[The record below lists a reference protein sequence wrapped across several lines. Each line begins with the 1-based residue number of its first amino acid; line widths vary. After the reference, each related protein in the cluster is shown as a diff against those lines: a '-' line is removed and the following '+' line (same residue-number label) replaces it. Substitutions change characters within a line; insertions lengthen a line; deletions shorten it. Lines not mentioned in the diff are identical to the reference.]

1 MTLFRTAAERAS
13 GGVHRLLGTG
23 GVFFDS
29 MLIYVI
35 RNHEAYK
42 GRGAQDG
49 HLDFHTAPKLRL
61 IQQSAHAT
69 YWAVQ

>member
-1 MTLFRTAAERAS
+1 M
-13 GGVHRLLGTG
+13 LGTG

-49 HLDFHTAPKLRL
+49 HLDFDTKLL
-61 IQQSAHAT
+61 SSAMELHISK
-69 YWAVQ
+69 